1 MLFDNN
7 GDMKGFINIGA
18 SESLC
23 ATWLPLVLREYRS
36 LYPNVQLT
44 LKMADCI
51 QFPDFLDK
59 NIIDIGFGFHDEST
73 NVQINQTDLFEC
85 NAVFISSPENTLAN
99 MKKLSLE
106 NLENQSFILVESQSG
121 YSYELKEMLKAK
133 NINIPPIMEFNSL
146 EAIKECVKNNLGIS
160 LLPSIVVEKEIES
173 GELIRLPVEA
183 EKIQVNAKMIYHKNK
198 WLSPALCA
206 LRDLALLR
214 KDEFIKYNKKE
225 WA

>member
-73 NVQINQTDLFEC
+73 NVQINQTDLFEI
-85 NAVFISSPENTLAN
+85 N
-99 MKKLSLE
+99 
-106 NLENQSFILVESQSG
+106 G
-121 YSYELKEMLKAK
+121 Y
-133 NINIPPIMEFNSL
+133 P
-146 EAIKECVKNNLGIS
+146 
-160 LLPSIVVEKEIES
+160 LLYV
-173 GELIRLPVEA
+173 L
-183 EKIQVNAKMIYHKNK
+183 
-198 WLSPALCA
+198 
-206 LRDLALLR
+206 
-214 KDEFIKYNKKE
+214 
-225 WA
+225 